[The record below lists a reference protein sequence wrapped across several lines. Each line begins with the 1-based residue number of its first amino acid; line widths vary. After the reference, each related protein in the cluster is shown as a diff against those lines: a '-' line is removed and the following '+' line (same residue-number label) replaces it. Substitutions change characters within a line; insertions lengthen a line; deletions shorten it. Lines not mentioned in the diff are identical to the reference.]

1 MTVKNLPRKNDK
13 RESKEAKKD
22 GASLVANSGRGK
34 DKGDAKL
41 PGYLLDY
48 KHNEKTFTI
57 TSENWA
63 KHRRDAWKDNYR
75 EPIISVVFGDGT
87 KLAII
92 DWNIFMDLIGEDNE

>member
-1 MTVKNLPRKNDK
+1 MPHKKDK
-13 RESKEAKKD
+13 LESKEAAKD

-34 DKGDAKL
+34 DKGDARL

-57 TSENWA
+57 TAENWS
-63 KHRRDAWKDNYR
+63 KHRKDAWKDRYR
-75 EPIISVVFGDGT
+75 EPVISVVFGDGT

-92 DWNIFMDLIGEDNE
+92 DWQIFMDFIGENNE